1 MDITVSEDSQ
11 STYSEKYKK
20 PPKWKFTMR
29 RYILLTVIVIIAG
42 IQLGKASFVEDD
54 EHAAALLNVDAG
66 GKHGFRRG

>member
-1 MDITVSEDSQ
+1 
-11 STYSEKYKK
+11 
-20 PPKWKFTMR
+20 MR
-29 RYILLTVIVIIAG
+29 RYILLTVIVIIAS